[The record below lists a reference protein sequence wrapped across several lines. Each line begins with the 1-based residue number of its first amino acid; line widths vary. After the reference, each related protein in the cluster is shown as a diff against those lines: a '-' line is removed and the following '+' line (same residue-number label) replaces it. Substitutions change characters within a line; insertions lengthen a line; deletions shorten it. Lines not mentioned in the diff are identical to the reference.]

1 METDSS
7 NGMWRIAVLGVCL
20 IVSAFFSASEAS
32 LLTVGKIRVRNL
44 VDEGVKN
51 AKTLISLLEDPDRVL
66 SAILIGNNLV
76 NILAS
81 AITTSL
87 VIQYVGGNTGVALG
101 IATGIVTLA
110 ILIFGEITP
119 KSFAM
124 RRAESIAVF
133 IAKPMYAIVFILKP
147 LIYVLNKITSV
158 FVLILS
164 GKSSDT
170 QPTFTE
176 NELKTMVTVSHE
188 EGVLNVDEKEMIHNV
203 FEFGDGDVREIM
215 TPRIHV
221 VSIDLDAEYG
231 DVKAV
236 FEEHAYSR
244 IPITKPGTDE
254 IVGILNIKDIAFL
267 NNNEDEFEISDYLR
281 PAHFVYEFNNI
292 AKVFGEMRRERIRM
306 SVVLDEYGVMAG
318 IITTEDFI
326 EEIVGDINDE
336 YDDAEMPAKE
346 VGDNEYIVDGTMGID
361 NFCEIA
367 GIEIESD
374 DFDSIGGFVLGKL
387 EDFPTAGDV
396 IEHENIEFTVE
407 SVANNRIESLR
418 VKLRGKS
425 DAGHATKISAQ
436 DNNGVNVP
444 NGSNSSNGDARGDTN
459 ENDIDS
465 ADVNA
470 RRADGAS
477 ARDDDNAMRNNNTDN
492 PSADTPVI
500 ENH

>member
-7 NGMWRIAVLGVCL
+7 GGMWRIAVLGICL
-20 IVSAFFSASEAS
+20 IASAFFSASEAS
-32 LLTVGKIRVRNL
+32 LLTIGKIRVRNL

-51 AKTLISLLEDPDRVL
+51 AKTLIALLEDPDKVL

-87 VIQYVGGNTGVALG
+87 VIQYVGGNIGVALG
-101 IATGIVTLA
+101 IATGVVTLVV
-110 ILIFGEITP
+110 LIFCEITP

-124 RRAESIAVF
+124 RKAENIAVF
-133 IAKPMYAIVFILKP
+133 IAKPMYAIMIFLKP
-147 LIYVLNKITSV
+147 LIYVLNKVTSA
-158 FVLILS
+158 FVTILS
-164 GKSSDT
+164 GKSADT
-170 QPTFTE
+170 LPTFTE

-221 VSIDLDAEYG
+221 VSIDLTAEYNA
-231 DVKAV
+231 VKAV

-244 IPITKPGTDE
+244 IPVTKPGTDE

-267 NNNEDEFEISDYLR
+267 DNYAAKFSIADYLR

-292 AKVFGEMRRERIRM
+292 AKVFGEMRRGRIRM

-336 YDDAEMPAKE
+336 YDDAETPAKA
-346 VGDNEYIVDGTMGID
+346 VGENEYVVDGTMGID

-367 GIEIESD
+367 GMEIESD
-374 DFDSIGGFVLGKL
+374 DFDSIGGFVIGKL
-387 EDFPTAGDV
+387 EDFPAAGDV

-407 SVANNRIESLR
+407 SVANNRIERLR
-418 VKLRGKS
+418 VKLKKK
-425 DAGHATKISAQ
+425 DAGQPDSAAPGE
-436 DNNGVNVP
+436 D
-444 NGSNSSNGDARGDTN
+444 DARN
-459 ENDIDS
+459 ANN
-465 ADVNA
+465 NA
-470 RRADGAS
+470 RTA
-477 ARDDDNAMRNNNTDN
+477 NNNARTANNNAQNGAGD
-492 PSADTPVI
+492 DTAAVAG
-500 ENH
+500 E